1 MNSMLL
7 IILIVL
13 TIIFL
18 IISLFHLYW
27 AFGGTVGKTESVPVT
42 EKGTLLFEPG
52 FMPCLVVGLGFLFL
66 IFLLYLPSLD
76 LVSDTISSGILW
88 LVMVVFLLRVIGDF
102 NYVGLFKKVKNTTFS
117 RNDNRYFVPLCFLIA
132 LLILVKNLAD

>member
-1 MNSMLL
+1 MIYFFNLL
-7 IILIVL
+7 L

-18 IISLFHLYW
+18 TISLFHLYW

-42 EKGTLLFEPG
+42 EKGTLLFQPG
-52 FMPCLVVGLGFLFL
+52 FMSCLVVGIGFLLL

-76 LVSDTISSGILW
+76 LVPERFSRGILW
-88 LVMVVFLLRVIGDF
+88 LVMGVFLLRVIGDF
-102 NYVGLFKKVKNTTFS
+102 HYVGLFKKVKNTTFS

-132 LLILVKNLAD
+132 LLILVKNLAA